1 VLALDAPDIGQ
12 ALGLKL
18 SALQLIKEN
27 SSCHIFRAL
36 CEGKPVVVKAY
47 KEQFLD
53 LMLQENRALDLY
65 AEMAADNPELIGS
78 GTLAINPERNLIAI
92 GWVEGE
98 PFSRLLARARHEDEA
113 LETARKGM
121 GILGRYLAELRRR
134 TVQTGAEIDPFHFE
148 YLEYCS
154 RRLRG
159 IPILGRLV
167 FHRALEEAAEISE
180 AYRAARPVPS
190 AAHGD
195 FVFRNIHVSGN
206 RVGLIDFTNS
216 LVHSHPLNDFYN
228 LNFGLQNTVLLP
240 ETRAGLW
247 DAFLEGLG
255 GPDYPQAV
263 HRFHFEWHRRRWL
276 MLKILGPHPRDWIQA
291 IRGMGSFARTNAPE
305 ALA

>member
-1 VLALDAPDIGQ
+1 
-12 ALGLKL
+12 
-18 SALQLIKEN
+18 
-27 SSCHIFRAL
+27 
-36 CEGKPVVVKAY
+36 
-47 KEQFLD
+47 
-53 LMLQENRALDLY
+53 QESRALDLY

-78 GTLAINPERNLIAI
+78 GTLALNPERNLLAI

-98 PFSRLLARARHEDEA
+98 PFSHVLARARHEDEA
-113 LETARKGM
+113 LETARMAM
-121 GILGRYLAELRRR
+121 GLLGRYLAELRRR
-134 TVQTGAEIDPFHFE
+134 TVQPGAEIDPFHFE

-159 IPILGRLV
+159 IPLLGRLA
-167 FHRALEEAAEISE
+167 FRRAVEEAEGISE

-206 RVGLIDFTNS
+206 RVGLIDFANS
-216 LVHSHPLNDFYN
+216 LTLSHPLNDFYN
-228 LNFGLQNTVLLP
+228 LNFGLQNTVLSL
-240 ETRAGLW
+240 ETRSGLW

-291 IRGMGSFARTNAPE
+291 VRGMGSFARTNAPE
-305 ALA
+305 ALAR